1 LTAASEKYGAGRCT
15 IYDWQR
21 QVARA
26 AAGEGDSPTGGIA
39 QSQVEEQRDREI
51 LAEWH
56 RHPGLGPSQIKNPLR
71 RRGVKVSV
79 HTTRRVMEEAGD
91 ARIRVVRKPGSIG
104 TYYALASRTGRETV
118 RRPRA
123 RSRGPCLR
131 RIGFSPGRRS

>member
-1 LTAASEKYGAGRCT
+1 MEAVRRQYTAQEKCE
-15 IYDWQR
+15 IVLD
-21 QVARA
+21 V
-26 AAGEGDSPTGGIA
+26 GELGVFLRYA
-39 QSQVEEQRDREI
+39 QFLVI
-51 LAEWH
+51 
-56 RHPGLGPSQIKNPLR
+56 
-71 RRGVKVSV
+71 
-79 HTTRRVMEEAGD
+79 GD